1 MYGQIIAF
9 TLWIYQLY
17 RPIRQLADKFNVLQR
32 GVVRAERIF
41 EILDHDAQRQNGG
54 AIKKLDFNADISFK
68 GVSFAYKKGQDVL
81 NDFDLKI
88 KKGKTVAIVGS
99 TGAGKSTIINIL
111 GRFYEHE
118 RGEIRIGEVKIEDIE
133 LSYLRKNIAVVLQD
147 IFLFS
152 DTIHNNIT
160 LGDETITRA
169 QVIAASKAVGAHHF
183 ISQLPGDYD
192 YSLGERGT
200 VLSVG
205 QRQLLSFIR
214 AFVYNPQV
222 LILDE
227 ATSSVD
233 NESEGLIKRA
243 TERIT
248 KGRTSIV
255 IAHRMSTIQNADLIV
270 VMEKG
275 KIIES
280 GTHQELINQEGRY
293 STLYEKQ
300 IFQPNE

>member
-1 MYGQIIAF
+1 
-9 TLWIYQLY
+9 LWIYQLY

-41 EILDHDAQRQNGG
+41 EILDHDAQRQNNGTLT
-54 AIKKLDFNADISFK
+54 KVNFNADILFQN
-68 GVSFAYKKGQDVL
+68 VSFAYTKGKDVL
-81 NDFDLKI
+81 SNINLKI
-88 KKGKTVAIVGS
+88 DKGATVAIVGS
-99 TGAGKSTIINIL
+99 TGAGKSTIVNVL

-118 RGEIRIGEVKIEDIE
+118 RGEIKIGETKIENIE
-133 LSYLRKNIAVVLQD
+133 LTYLRKNIAVVLQD

-152 DTIHNNIT
+152 DSIHNNIT
-160 LGDETITRA
+160 LGDVSISREK
-169 QVIAASKAVGAHHF
+169 VIEASKTVGAHDF
-183 ISQLPGDYD
+183 ITKLPGAYD
-192 YSLGERGT
+192 YQIGERGT

-214 AFVYNPQV
+214 AFVYNPQI

-233 NESEGLIKRA
+233 NESEMLIQKA
-243 TERIT
+243 TAQIT

-255 IAHRMSTIQNADLIV
+255 IAHRMSTIQKADLIV
-270 VMEKG
+270 VMELG

-280 GTHQELINQEGRY
+280 GTHGELIKKQGKYN
-293 STLYEKQ
+293 TLYEKQ
-300 IFQPNE
+300 IFQPIG

>member
-1 MYGQIIAF
+1 M
-9 TLWIYQLY
+9 
-17 RPIRQLADKFNVLQR
+17 
-32 GVVRAERIF
+32 
-41 EILDHDAQRQNGG
+41 
-54 AIKKLDFNADISFK
+54 
-68 GVSFAYKKGQDVL
+68 
-81 NDFDLKI
+81 
-88 KKGKTVAIVGS
+88 
-99 TGAGKSTIINIL
+99 
-111 GRFYEHE
+111 
-118 RGEIRIGEVKIEDIE
+118 
-133 LSYLRKNIAVVLQD
+133 
-147 IFLFS
+147 
-152 DTIHNNIT
+152 
-160 LGDETITRA
+160 
-169 QVIAASKAVGAHHF
+169 
-183 ISQLPGDYD
+183 
-192 YSLGERGT
+192 GERGT

-233 NESEGLIKRA
+233 NESEVLIKRA

-280 GTHQELINQEGRY
+280 GTHQELINKEGRY
-293 STLYEKQ
+293 NTLYEKQ